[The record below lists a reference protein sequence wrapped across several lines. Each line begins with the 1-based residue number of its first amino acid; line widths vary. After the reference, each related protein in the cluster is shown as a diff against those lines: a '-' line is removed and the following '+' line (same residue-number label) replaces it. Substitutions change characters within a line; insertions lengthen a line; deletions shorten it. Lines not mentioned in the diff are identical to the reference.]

1 MSQDNIIPIGNY
13 NNFEDVL
20 CVNKIITQAREH
32 VTLQD
37 LFSGFDKIRIITYS
51 YSLGFIEHLI
61 KYFKYVEIIIGA
73 DYIHEF
79 DTDFKKLEAY
89 VLSMGKYYNDEV
101 AKLIKKYPTVKQML
115 ESGDLIIR
123 LSRVVIDHRKVY
135 ILNDTKNLSH
145 TRVITG
151 SANMSMSAWFGNQ
164 MEIIDYDDGELR
176 YEIESN
182 SFETAINLS
191 SDITHETVI
200 ADIDDYV
207 SSNPILQTA
216 KNNKSCE
223 ILFANINAQDDFN
236 KKIEYVVNV
245 DKNKD
250 LYSDLLKS
258 SKLKSTD
265 TNGLPVVSAKQVE
278 YINKKQDN
286 YKLKK
291 INDVKIIEQNYPFL
305 KIDLDTGSVL
315 YNDKPWDLNVSDDLV
330 KSDID
335 ELLGIFNNF
344 DDFVGDTDE
353 LKRTH
358 FKLLTI
364 MLSSPFHASL
374 RNFEYSIGQTSGS
387 MPMFLTASS
396 ITASCGKTFMI
407 QAILKLMT
415 GKDIKAYIGA
425 NTSLDDLRNYQLS
438 DVGFPI
444 FIDEVDAASFGE
456 NRYGKIIKG
465 PELCE
470 RHGLIYMPMLIFAT
484 NAVDSFSEKY
494 RKRMVSLKFTA
505 RFPSNRD
512 ETKARVIANN
522 ILSKLGTA
530 FYRKYILKMIDFLNI
545 ELEKISLGVPVGY
558 YIDIAKLSSSA
569 IISVL
574 KDYNYDIPSYIQE
587 LNWHE
592 HYSVNSSENYSKVL
606 KEVEEY
612 YKLNKSA
619 FDFNKSDKVI
629 INLEDNDKKAKAWVD
644 TLPSEINAQYIAS
657 SKSKLVVCDKT
668 EFFKRV
674 NIKCGILNRLF
685 GKV

>member
-123 LSRVVIDHRKVY
+123 VSRVIIDHRKVY
-135 ILNDTKNLSH
+135 ILNDTKNSSH

-223 ILFANINAQDDFN
+223 ILFANINSQDDFN

-265 TNGLPVVSAKQVE
+265 
-278 YINKKQDN
+278 
-286 YKLKK
+286 
-291 INDVKIIEQNYPFL
+291 
-305 KIDLDTGSVL
+305 
-315 YNDKPWDLNVSDDLV
+315 
-330 KSDID
+330 
-335 ELLGIFNNF
+335 
-344 DDFVGDTDE
+344 
-353 LKRTH
+353 R
-358 FKLLTI
+358 
-364 MLSSPFHASL
+364 
-374 RNFEYSIGQTSGS
+374 
-387 MPMFLTASS
+387 
-396 ITASCGKTFMI
+396 
-407 QAILKLMT
+407 
-415 GKDIKAYIGA
+415 
-425 NTSLDDLRNYQLS
+425 
-438 DVGFPI
+438 
-444 FIDEVDAASFGE
+444 
-456 NRYGKIIKG
+456 
-465 PELCE
+465 
-470 RHGLIYMPMLIFAT
+470 
-484 NAVDSFSEKY
+484 
-494 RKRMVSLKFTA
+494 
-505 RFPSNRD
+505 
-512 ETKARVIANN
+512 
-522 ILSKLGTA
+522 
-530 FYRKYILKMIDFLNI
+530 LNI
-545 ELEKISLGVPVGY
+545 SIKNKTVIS
-558 YIDIAKLSSSA
+558 
-569 IISVL
+569 
-574 KDYNYDIPSYIQE
+574 
-587 LNWHE
+587 
-592 HYSVNSSENYSKVL
+592 
-606 KEVEEY
+606 
-612 YKLNKSA
+612 
-619 FDFNKSDKVI
+619 
-629 INLEDNDKKAKAWVD
+629 
-644 TLPSEINAQYIAS
+644 
-657 SKSKLVVCDKT
+657 
-668 EFFKRV
+668 
-674 NIKCGILNRLF
+674 
-685 GKV
+685 